1 VEEGV
6 NMEKSTHV
14 GKLVM
19 DMKSLK
25 PIDPVDE
32 KRTFQTCTKS

>member
-25 PIDPVDE
+25 PIDPVVDE
-32 KRTFQTCTKS
+32 KRTFQP